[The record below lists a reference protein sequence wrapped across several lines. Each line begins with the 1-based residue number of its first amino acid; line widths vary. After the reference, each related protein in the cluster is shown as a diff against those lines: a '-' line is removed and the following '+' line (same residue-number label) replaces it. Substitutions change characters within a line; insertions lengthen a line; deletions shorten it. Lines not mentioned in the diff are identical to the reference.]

1 MTTPLH
7 EVGEN
12 DIIRQL
18 IAQAPSNEALFVGA
32 GDDCA
37 VCQGDAEWDMLL
49 KTDVVVE
56 GVHFLPDTPPALIGR
71 KALARAI
78 SDIAAMGGIPQHA
91 LITLLVHPSRSME
104 SLQELYHEGIFPL
117 AEQYGISLAGGE
129 TSMLPQPGLIINVSL
144 TGKVERGRAVL
155 RSTAQAGDILSVSG
169 QLGGSFESGRHLS
182 FEPRCALARF
192 LMEQDCAPSAMM
204 DLSDGLAV
212 DLKRL
217 ALASNLNFELK
228 LNSLPCHER
237 CSPQQALSDG
247 EDYEL
252 LMCFSPEQWE
262 RLQELCLPT
271 PITPIGRMRHKAA
284 ELEQMEELC
293 GGWTHFSQV

>member
-1 MTTPLH
+1 MSTPLH
-7 EVGEN
+7 QVGEN

-18 IAQAPSNEALFVGA
+18 IAQAPCNAELFVGA

-37 VCQGDAEWDMLL
+37 VCQGDPEWDLLL

-56 GVHFLPDTPPALIGR
+56 GVHFLADTAPALIGR

-91 LITLLVHPSRSME
+91 LITLLVHPSRGME
-104 SLQELYHEGIFPL
+104 SLHALYHEGVFPL
-117 AEQYGISLAGGE
+117 AQQYGISLAGGE
-129 TSMLPQPGLIINVSL
+129 TSMLQHDGLIINVSL
-144 TGKVERGRAVL
+144 SGKVERGRAVL
-155 RSTAQAGDILSVSG
+155 RSTAQAGDILCVSG
-169 QLGGSFESGRHLS
+169 LLGGSFESGRHLS
-182 FEPRCALARF
+182 FEPRCELARF
-192 LMEQDCAPSAMM
+192 LMEHHCAPSAMM

-217 ALASNLNFELK
+217 ARASNLDFELEHDK
-228 LNSLPCHER
+228 LPYHEH

-252 LMCFSPEQWE
+252 LMCFSAEQWE
-262 RLQELCLPT
+262 RLQDLRLPT
-271 PITPIGRMRHKAA
+271 PVTAIGLMRPMGSAA
-284 ELEQMEELC
+284 AQKEELC
-293 GGWTHFSQV
+293 GGWTHF